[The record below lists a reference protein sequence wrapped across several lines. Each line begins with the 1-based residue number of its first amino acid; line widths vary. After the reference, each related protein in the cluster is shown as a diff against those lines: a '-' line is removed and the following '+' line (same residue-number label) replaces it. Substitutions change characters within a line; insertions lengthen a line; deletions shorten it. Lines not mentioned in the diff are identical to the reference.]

1 MNLDMKPLWELTFLH
16 ECAEQGMYDLG
27 YLNGNTDIYSPVI
40 DDLANAGAYPHPYLA
55 PKEAYRGYICM
66 YTYIS

>member
-1 MNLDMKPLWELTFLH
+1 V

-40 DDLANAGAYPHPYLA
+40 DDLANAGAYPHP
-55 PKEAYRGYICM
+55 
-66 YTYIS
+66 